1 MTRQETADD
10 YKRVLA
16 ASSLWRVIRCR
27 DDRQWIV
34 QRRAAARSRRWK
46 AVAYIYAR
54 AALGHTLQRPSLGL
68 PADDRAALL
77 GQLEKEAAA

>member
-1 MTRQETADD
+1 MTGQETADD
-10 YKRVLA
+10 YDRVLA
-16 ASSLWRVIRCR
+16 ARGRWRVIRCR

-54 AALGHTLQRPSLGL
+54 AALGHTLQRPSVGI
-68 PADDRAALL
+68 PPDDLAALL